1 MDEVNNEI
9 DDAVDDI
16 LTQLKT
22 QNHSVTKEEKQDATL
37 EVEDIEEF
45 LLKRT
50 ATLVDVSLNNV
61 KEHSDY
67 IASAPEAR
75 DAEANAALLKA
86 ATGAIETLQKI
97 HANKENN
104 DARKE
109 LKEMDIKARKE
120 INTADNT
127 TRLTPPFAEPWSL
140 GRRVLP
146 ASIFSKLLFSKSI
159 FLILSFTSAISP

>member
-1 MDEVNNEI
+1 MYMDEVNNEI

-22 QNHSVTKEEKQDATL
+22 QNHSVTKEEKQEATL

-67 IASAPEAR
+67 ISSAPEAR

-127 TRLTPPFAEPWSL
+127 TRIALSQQEVMKMLMGEEEPVLTKED
-140 GRRVLP
+140 
-146 ASIFSKLLFSKSI
+146 KEQ
-159 FLILSFTSAISP
+159 AIELD

>member
-1 MDEVNNEI
+1 MYMDEFNNEI

-22 QNHSVTKEEKQDATL
+22 QNHSVTTEQRQEATL

-61 KEHSDY
+61 KEHSEY
-67 IASAPEAR
+67 IASAPDAR

-127 TRLTPPFAEPWSL
+127 TRIA
-140 GRRVLP
+140 
-146 ASIFSKLLFSKSI
+146 
-159 FLILSFTSAISP
+159 LSQQEVMKMLMDDDIPIVSREDREQAIELD